1 MTEKPMTSD
10 RRVAANRRNA
20 QRSTGPKSESGKRV
34 SALNAIRHG
43 LTSSA
48 NVFSHTPEFS
58 ELQALIQEEINDPSA
73 SRLIA
78 EKILDYER
86 AESYNLKL
94 AQREA
99 AGVEDSNH
107 QAAAA
112 AFKAENSLEGFL
124 GEGAAKDFLE
134 LLVTEGDLDGLKIHA
149 RIMLLIEKNAI
160 RRERHLAKSARLE
173 SISLRRHYKRA
184 NNQLIK
190 AIKSA
195 SVPK

>member
-10 RRVAANRRNA
+10 RRAAANRRNA
-20 QRSTGPKSESGKRV
+20 QRSTGPKSESGKQV
-34 SALNAIRHG
+34 AALNAIRHG

-48 NVFSHTPEFS
+48 NIFSPTPEFC
-58 ELQALIQEEINDPSA
+58 ELQALIQKEINDPSA

-86 AESYNLKL
+86 AESYSLKV

-99 AGVEDSNH
+99 AGLEDSSH
-107 QAAAA
+107 QAAD
-112 AFKAENSLEGFL
+112 AEFNAKNSLEGFL
-124 GEGAAKDFLE
+124 GEGVAKNFLE
-134 LLVTEGDLDGLKIHA
+134 LLVTEGDRDGLKIHA

-160 RRERHLAKSARLE
+160 KHERKLAKSAQRE
-173 SISLRRHYKRA
+173 SIGLRRHYKRA
-184 NNQLIK
+184 SNQLIK